1 MTNTSQ
7 EIKRIDPNDREQLTK
22 ASAWLQRE
30 LGYSRHDCR
39 VALFG
44 SDGDIAQAAEHLAT
58 GAWMRSKLI
67 SWNWASLSAKSTELS
82 AKLGLPETWCLD
94 ILKKCNGNV
103 ELAQRKIACLPALQ
117 HLPVSLDD
125 PAT

>member
-1 MTNTSQ
+1 MTTTPQ

-30 LGYSRHDCR
+30 LGYSRFECR
-39 VALFG
+39 KALFG

-58 GAWMRSKLI
+58 GSWMLGKLI
-67 SWNWASLSAKSTELS
+67 SWNWASLSSKSAELS

-94 ILKKCNGNV
+94 VLKKCNGNV
-103 ELAQRKIACLPALQ
+103 ELAQRKIACLPALRR
-117 HLPVSLDD
+117 LPVSLDD
-125 PAT
+125 PET